1 MNGSKNFCGVGDFP
15 MLIPYSEV
23 VKMVESARK
32 TEEMERMYAQL
43 VSQVDAM
50 RRMYFELAEKYG
62 ELYKML

>member
-1 MNGSKNFCGVGDFP
+1 MNGSKSFCGVGDFP

-32 TEEMERMYAQL
+32 IEEMERKYTQL
-43 VSQVDAM
+43 VKQYEAM
-50 RRMYFELAEKYG
+50 YGMYFELVEKYR